1 MRIFSPARPGR
12 AGPVTTIVYLTGE
25 IDIFTGEALR
35 RRLLRALP
43 CEGGRLVVDVS
54 SVSFCDAS
62 GLGVLVGIQ
71 REARSRGVALA
82 LRAPRPH
89 MSRLLRITGLHRSL
103 TVVP

>member
-12 AGPVTTIVYLTGE
+12 AGPVTTVVHLTGE

-43 CEGGRLVVDVS
+43 YEGGRLVVDVS

-62 GLGVLVGIQ
+62 GLAVLVDMQ
-71 REARSRGVALA
+71 RRARQRGVTLA
-82 LRAPRPH
+82 LRAPRPQL
-89 MSRLLRITGLHRSL
+89 SRLLRITGLERAF
-103 TVVP
+103 TIVP